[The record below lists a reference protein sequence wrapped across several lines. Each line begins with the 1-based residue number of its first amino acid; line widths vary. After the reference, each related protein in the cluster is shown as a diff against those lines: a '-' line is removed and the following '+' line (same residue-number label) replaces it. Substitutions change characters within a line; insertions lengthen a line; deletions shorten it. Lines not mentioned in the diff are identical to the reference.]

1 MADNLP
7 NKFMAEMTYCGE
19 DQLLSQVLKEIDLL
33 PQPFFAFIVSN
44 DRTVISLNS
53 QSYSRSISSNYLS
66 FVSDFFSTFLR
77 NSHPFRICSVCLKPH
92 GQNEL
97 CLPNNFDSDSVDL
110 LFDILE
116 WKVGRYLSFS
126 ESDLVSL
133 VRLCGFLLIRTEILH
148 AFLVQLLPVREVKF
162 SQSGPM
168 FVYELYRNGFLK
180 IAQLYSQGVVHPNFY
195 SVLQTCPS
203 YRQVKRK
210 LHSFQRFDK
219 FARRDAFPSGR
230 FRFPIWDSGKE
241 ECLFPP

>member
-1 MADNLP
+1 MN
-7 NKFMAEMTYCGE
+7 FVCRTT
-19 DQLLSQVLKEIDLL
+19 S
-33 PQPFFAFIVSN
+33 IV
-44 DRTVISLNS
+44 ILWI
-53 QSYSRSISSNYLS
+53 YFSISWSGRYAATYLFQKVTSYLS
-66 FVSDFFSTFLR
+66 YD
-77 NSHPFRICSVCLKPH
+77 
-92 GQNEL
+92 
-97 CLPNNFDSDSVDL
+97 
-110 LFDILE
+110 
-116 WKVGRYLSFS
+116 YA
-126 ESDLVSL
+126 
-133 VRLCGFLLIRTEILH
+133 GFLLIRTEILH

-180 IAQLYSQGVVHPNFY
+180 IAQLYSQGVVHPNIY